1 MLLAVC
7 VAEYD
12 QRHNCVRMCM
22 WTSIICIC
30 TALSE
35 YLNYRMEYW
44 CFVVAIPACSVPR
57 PTTTTPKKKPPP
69 VSKCTVKMQL
79 LQSSFERRV
88 TAPMHNLTAS
98 YACSDVIMHVGVVDV
113 IASSKYKLAY
123 MLNTYEYTC
132 LTQVILWISVFCSFQ
147 LFFKDPETIQTNI
160 NSSNTFLLIYKVHI

>member
-1 MLLAVC
+1 MHVDVHNLHLHSAQRIPQLSNGILVFLLSQFQRAAC
-7 VAEYD
+7 PD
-12 QRHNCVRMCM
+12 QQQQHQ
-22 WTSIICIC
+22 
-30 TALSE
+30 
-35 YLNYRMEYW
+35 
-44 CFVVAIPACSVPR
+44 
-57 PTTTTPKKKPPP
+57 KKKPPP

-147 LFFKDPETIQTNI
+147 LFVKDPETIQTNI
-160 NSSNTFLLIYKVHI
+160 NSSNTFLLIYKIHI